1 METKSGS
8 MRLAR
13 PLLGTFVEIA
23 VEDAALPE
31 TEAAMERAFAAIA
44 RVHRLMSFHDPDSD
58 ISRLNREACA
68 GAVAVDRWTY
78 QVLESAVDLH
88 RRSTGLFDI
97 AVAPVLQVMGL
108 LPNPGDDPS
117 PASISTRADEAIEL
131 LAAHRVRFRY
141 PGVRIDLGG
150 IAKGFAVDRAVDVL
164 RSCGLERG
172 LVNAGG
178 DLAVFGPRPQTV
190 FIRDPRDPRR
200 LMGSVEAKNEAVA
213 STGARF
219 DPFLGADALGVSVI
233 DPRTREPARTARGVT
248 VRAPS
253 CMIADAL
260 TKVVMIAGESAAAL
274 LEHYCA
280 SALLVLANGEVRIT
294 ADWQGAVSLAA

>member
-1 METKSGS
+1 

-23 VEDAALPE
+23 ADDGASPE
-31 TEAAMERAFAAIA
+31 TEAAIERAFGAIA

-58 ISRLNREACA
+58 VSRLNREASA

-78 QVLESAVDLH
+78 QVLETALDLH
-88 RRSTGLFDI
+88 RRSAGLFDI
-97 AVAPVLQVMGL
+97 TVAPILQVTGL
-108 LPNPGDDPS
+108 LPDAGDDPS
-117 PASISTRADEAIEL
+117 PAPMNTRAEEAIEL
-131 LAAHRVRFRY
+131 LADNRVRFRY

-150 IAKGFAVDRAVDVL
+150 IAKGFAVDRAVEVL
-164 RSCGLERG
+164 RNCGLERG

-190 FIRDPRDPRR
+190 FIRDPRHPRR
-200 LMGSVEAKNEAVA
+200 LMGSVEAKNEALA

-219 DPFLGADALGVSVI
+219 DPFQCADALGMTVI
-233 DPRTREPARTARGVT
+233 DPRTREPARSASGVT
-248 VRAPS
+248 VRAPT

-260 TKVVMIAGESAAAL
+260 TKVVMIAGESATAL

-280 SALLVLANGEVRIT
+280 SALLVLANGEVRIS
-294 ADWQGAVSLAA
+294 ADWQGAVCLAA